1 MNGLTP
7 LEMLAIAWG
16 AVTTV
21 LLALIIYRTVVGFH
35 EEGQI
40 FIDRAEAAMEQEQ
53 VATLKRI
60 TVLDRYIKGIGL
72 ISGLLLLA
80 MAAIWIYVGFYG
92 PTTAG

>member
-1 MNGLTP
+1 MDGLTP

-16 AVTTV
+16 AITAV
-21 LLALIIYRTVVGFH
+21 LLALVIYRTVVGFH

-60 TVLDRYIKGIGL
+60 NSLDRYIKVIGL
-72 ISGLLLLA
+72 LSGVLLLV
-80 MAAIWIYVGFYG
+80 MAGIWIYVGFYG